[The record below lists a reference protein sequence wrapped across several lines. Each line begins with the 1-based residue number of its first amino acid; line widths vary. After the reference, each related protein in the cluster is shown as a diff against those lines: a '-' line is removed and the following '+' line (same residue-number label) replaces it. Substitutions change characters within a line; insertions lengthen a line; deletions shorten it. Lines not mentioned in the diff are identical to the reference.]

1 MYPAMADRN
10 SCHSAELEKVNGT
23 KCDVTCQPYIITH
36 SILAP
41 TTVSFFDQ
49 LAFFS
54 TDTHSYTCTR
64 ISFQLSTS
72 YSVKVLQKIC
82 NKESLFLYARN
93 HFKCSYTCIITA
105 YYDLWLDIHT
115 KWPSLAERLL
125 HKTLKELTNDL
136 NYYSNKNTHT
146 RLFNGPF
153 SGTTWVSRYQKGN
166 TNLDFTEARDSE
178 WQWHQLGHMQVCTSL
193 QTDNHTSTPSL
204 SFLQAGCPSCRPT
217 NSFKAL
223 KVIKIN
229 IKIKYK
235 YSWCC
240 FCYNITNFFC

>member
-1 MYPAMADRN
+1 MPFCRAREGQWNKMRRDMPALYDN
-10 SCHSAELEKVNGT
+10 TQHSSSYY
-23 KCDVTCQPYIITH
+23 CQ
-36 SILAP
+36 
-41 TTVSFFDQ
+41 FFDQ

-115 KWPSLAERLL
+115 NWPSLAERLL

-166 TNLDFTEARDSE
+166 TNLDFTEAKR
-178 WQWHQLGHMQVCTSL
+178 QWLAVESAGLYASL
-193 QTDNHTSTPSL
+193 HLAPD
-204 SFLQAGCPSCRPT
+204 R
-217 NSFKAL
+217 
-223 KVIKIN
+223 
-229 IKIKYK
+229 
-235 YSWCC
+235 
-240 FCYNITNFFC
+240 